1 MMSMNLAGVATL
13 TKKNNPIKYLQD
25 KGFRITSDPNEYR
38 DSYPNG
44 KRKPWGKRDLME
56 YGVNADAYC
65 GGYHRAYDMSK
76 SHNSGIPAIAN
87 ALVAPGS
94 GWNTFGW
101 TLVLSF
107 FDATGKHYQVIY
119 GHLNTNPM
127 NSLKLGQTV
136 KKGTIVARQGRSNN
150 IGVSNM
156 ASHLH
161 IQFQPFGALAEQ
173 PFTCNG
179 IDPLDIDV
187 SNTHA
192 TRSPKTGAVDKTK
205 HLIIAGHG
213 NQRNGT
219 FDPGATGLITK
230 GEHRYVRDDLF
241 PAMKRHLPKGANV
254 TFYDARKVS
263 NYGNLQAIVNQYNAE
278 QVTEIHFDA
287 ASASARGGH
296 VIIHSAYGPD
306 KYDLRLRDAIRTMTG
321 VRYNHKGHTGI
332 SGRNNLYNVND
343 ARNRGIA
350 YRLIELGFGT
360 NRTDSNIMTNQVDKY
375 AEELVNALFYA
386 SSGAPAKPAK
396 PKPKKSVPKKS
407 KTPRTIGS
415 WKRNRHGTQYIQAE
429 GTFTVGRSRIMSRE
443 ASPFLSAPQGGWAN
457 PGFKIKYDELVRQDG
472 HVWIGYNQNGKRWY
486 LPYNTWNSRTGAVGR
501 NAWGTFS

>member
-1 MMSMNLAGVATL
+1 M

-38 DSYPNG
+38 ESYPNG

-76 SHNSGIPAIAN
+76 SHNAWIPSPAN
-87 ALVAPGS
+87 AQVLAGT
-94 GWNTFGW
+94 GWNAFGW
-101 TLVLSF
+101 TLVLGF
-107 FDATGKHYQVIY
+107 YDATGKHYQVIM
-119 GHLNTNPM
+119 GHLNRNP
-127 NSLKLGQTV
+127 LLDFKIGQTV
-136 KKGTIVARQGRSNN
+136 KKGGNVARQGRSNN

-179 IDPLDIDV
+179 IDPLNIDV
-187 SNTHA
+187 SKTHA
-192 TRSPKTGAVDKTK
+192 TRSPVTGKVDKTK

-213 NQRNGT
+213 NQRDGS

-254 TFYDARKVS
+254 EFYDARKVS
-263 NYGNLQAIVNQYNAE
+263 NYGNLNDIVKKYKAK

-296 VIIHSAYGPD
+296 VIIHSAYSPD

-360 NRTDSNIMTNQVDKY
+360 NRTDANIMTDKVDEY
-375 AEELVNALFYA
+375 AKELVNALFYA

-396 PKPKKSVPKKS
+396 PAKTKPKPQPAKS
-407 KTPRTIGS
+407 K
-415 WKRNRHGTQYIQAE
+415 WKKNKYGTLYMPE
-429 GTFTVGRSRIMSRE
+429 KGTFTVGGTRIMSRE
-443 ASPFLSAPQGGWAN
+443 GSPFLSAPQGGWCY
-457 PGFKIKYDELVRQDG
+457 PKWPIKYDELAIQDN
-472 HVWIGYNQNGKRWY
+472 HLWIGYTQNGKRWY
-486 LPYNTWNSRTGAVGR
+486 LPIRKAPGNSPDNLGKM
-501 NAWGTFS
+501 WGTAKLGW